1 MMLKYEKLP
10 NHCFKC
16 GLVIH
21 TTQECQENKPI
32 PIVNGKEVPIYG
44 PWLRAT
50 KPIRRS
56 RFQDQ
61 RSVYYSPN
69 ITDSNWKKGR
79 GKEPMIP
86 KPTTGEGT
94 NLNSNIE
101 MRKEDVTERGGS
113 SNVVPDE
120 SSLLENID
128 EEVCNVESKGTGW
141 AAING
146 EKQVK
151 KARGVGSEGLYDQVS
166 KTLPIPQVGQTPTKW
181 TENEAHKPTMKDI
194 SISVEKTTEVRPT
207 RPFEEEKTFTNPV
220 SSNSIFEGPSI
231 QLSPYVKI
239 NQLLKDK
246 RGTER
251 EDEKFEGRRKA
262 RKVDGSQVID
272 EKTGK
277 NGSLC
282 ISDGEVTNIMVLPT
296 EEKALEAL
304 TSTRRSQ

>member
-1 MMLKYEKLP
+1 
-10 NHCFKC
+10 
-16 GLVIH
+16 
-21 TTQECQENKPI
+21 
-32 PIVNGKEVPIYG
+32 
-44 PWLRAT
+44 
-50 KPIRRS
+50 
-56 RFQDQ
+56 
-61 RSVYYSPN
+61 
-69 ITDSNWKKGR
+69 
-79 GKEPMIP
+79 MIP

-151 KARGVGSEGLYDQVS
+151 KERGVGSEGLYDQVS

-220 SSNSIFEGPSI
+220 KNST
-231 QLSPYVKI
+231 VI
-239 NQLLKDK
+239 NGK
-246 RGTER
+246 RKSAEM